1 MMTESNSKR
10 SSVMHFIQDVRS
22 ETRKV
27 TWPTRKET
35 LVTTGMV
42 FVMVIFA
49 SAFFLL
55 SDMII
60 HWAVGLVLGFGR

>member
-1 MMTESNSKR
+1 MSESSGR
-10 SSVMHFIQDVRS
+10 FSVMKYIQDVRS
-22 ETRKV
+22 EANKV

-42 FVMVIFA
+42 FLMAIFA
-49 SAFFLL
+49 SIFFLL

-60 HWAVGLVLGFGR
+60 HWAVGLILGFGR